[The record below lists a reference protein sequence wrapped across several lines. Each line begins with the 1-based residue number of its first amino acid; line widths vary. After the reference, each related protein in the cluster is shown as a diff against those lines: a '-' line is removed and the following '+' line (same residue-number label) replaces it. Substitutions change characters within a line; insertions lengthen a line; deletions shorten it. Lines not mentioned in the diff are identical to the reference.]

1 VSAREPVYTPRAL
14 IIHPEAVRDADA
26 VSGSHWDGSRAG
38 KQFSGLGIL
47 PRAAGRETK
56 ESVLERFAV
65 QAIAGGA
72 KTLRIEYDEG
82 YEEVY
87 ACQGG
92 VGVSIGC
99 RIPSS
104 SEEAKSLRAELYAM
118 RKRPRR
124 IDLDGRTYELRCR
137 TYDSFGEDAFE
148 VPFRPV

>member
-1 VSAREPVYTPRAL
+1 M
-14 IIHPEAVRDADA
+14 
-26 VSGSHWDGSRAG
+26 AG
-38 KQFSGLGIL
+38 T
-47 PRAAGRETK
+47 R

-87 ACQGG
+87 ACQGKL
-92 VGVSIGC
+92 GVSIGC

-124 IDLDGRTYELRCR
+124 IGLDGRTYELRCR

-148 VPFRPV
+148 VKFRRV

>member
-1 VSAREPVYTPRAL
+1 
-14 IIHPEAVRDADA
+14 
-26 VSGSHWDGSRAG
+26 
-38 KQFSGLGIL
+38 
-47 PRAAGRETK
+47 
-56 ESVLERFAV
+56 
-65 QAIAGGA
+65 
-72 KTLRIEYDEG
+72 
-82 YEEVY
+82 VY

-137 TYDSFGEDAFE
+137 TYDSFGKDAFE
-148 VPFRPV
+148 VKFRPV